1 MAYWETMKFNIEITR
16 QQRNEIERV
25 LSNWTNYLNSVPP
38 TSDEVKVHRW
48 FGASTSIVKKDD
60 FNKKLKMVIDE
71 TRMRLNA
78 AHLRDN

>member
-1 MAYWETMKFNIEITR
+1 MKFNIEITR
-16 QQRNEIERV
+16 KQKIEIERV
-25 LSNWTNYLNSVPP
+25 LANWTAYLDSVPP

-71 TRMRLNA
+71 TRMRLKT
-78 AHLRDN
+78 AHLRHSQ

>member
-1 MAYWETMKFNIEITR
+1 MASYQAMKFNIEITR
-16 QQRNEIERV
+16 KQRKEIERV

-38 TSDEVKVHRW
+38 TSEEVKVHRW